1 MTERYHDQAPPGL
14 ATAPG
19 YSQVVSASGRLV
31 FVAGQVAL
39 DEEGTV
45 VGHGDVVRQA
55 EQVFQNLE
63 RALDA
68 AGASFSD
75 VVKLNYY
82 FIDISALP
90 AVRLVR
96 DRYVDTARPPAS
108 TAVEGP
114 GLRRPAFLI
123 QVEAHATVEG
133 GGESAP
139 FRVPPPAECGSC
151 YRGRDFLGRMDPWHG
166 VTRGGGG

>member
-14 ATAPG
+14 ARAPG

-39 DEEGTV
+39 NEEGAV
-45 VGHGDVVRQA
+45 VGQGDVVRQA
-55 EQVFQNLE
+55 EQVFENLGH
-63 RALDA
+63 ALAA

-96 DRYVDTARPPAS
+96 DRHVDPARPPAS
-108 TAVEGP
+108 TAIEVT
-114 GLRRPAFLI
+114 GLARPEFLI
-123 QVEAHATVEG
+123 EIEAQAIVE
-133 GGESAP
+133 
-139 FRVPPPAECGSC
+139 
-151 YRGRDFLGRMDPWHG
+151 D
-166 VTRGGGG
+166 